1 MGTLRT
7 RNNHM
12 SSMWKHTHDDGDEKM
27 RSVDIGDARIHF
39 EDIGDF
45 KILILVLALT
55 RLF

>member
-7 RNNHM
+7 RKKHM